1 MANNLKITR
10 SESETLEYAIN
21 RYVNSWFDGL
31 VKSWKTDDNK
41 LALRHSYDFVAK
53 QAVLA
58 YIEKQK
64 SNL

>member
-1 MANNLKITR
+1 MANNSKITR
-10 SESETLEYAIN
+10 SESEILEYAIDK
-21 RYVNSWFDGL
+21 YVNSWFDGL
-31 VKSWKTDDNK
+31 VKSWKTENNK
-41 LALRHSYDFVAK
+41 QALRHSYDFVAK